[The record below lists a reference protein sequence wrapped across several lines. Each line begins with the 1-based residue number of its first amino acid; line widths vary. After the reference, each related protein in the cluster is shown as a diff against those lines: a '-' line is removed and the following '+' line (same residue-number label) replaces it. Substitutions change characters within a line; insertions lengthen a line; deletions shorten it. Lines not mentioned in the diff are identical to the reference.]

1 MPELADWCGVD
12 LPGASGEVEL
22 VAIAH
27 VDPGRV
33 ALGRELRARY
43 PLRMDEPERPHAA

>member
-12 LPGASGEVEL
+12 LPGRGGAVDA

-27 VDPGRV
+27 VDPERV
-33 ALGRELRARY
+33 ALAPRAARALPGAAGRADRPRAR
-43 PLRMDEPERPHAA
+43 